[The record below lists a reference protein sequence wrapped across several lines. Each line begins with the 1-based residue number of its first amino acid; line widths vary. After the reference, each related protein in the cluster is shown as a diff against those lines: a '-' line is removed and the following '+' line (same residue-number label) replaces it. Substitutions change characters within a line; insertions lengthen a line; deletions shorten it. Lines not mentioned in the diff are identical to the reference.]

1 MNWQKF
7 WKERQSTIASGV
19 AALIIIAIGFLL
31 FNSANQRS
39 EQSQDLTEEQ
49 KQEEQR
55 QAEEERKAEEEK
67 KNSETSLPTKYT
79 VVKGDYL
86 SQIAAKYYGDGNK
99 WTAIASENKLANP
112 EVIHAGNVLSIPKLE
127 MASADEDQAATTQVR
142 SYTVVRGDNLWTLSE
157 RYYGSGYEWYR
168 IRDANKDKVGL
179 LPNGRPLI
187 LPGQVLKI
195 PPKN

>member
-7 WKERQSTIASGV
+7 WRERQSTIASGV

-31 FNSANQRS
+31 FNSANQRND
-39 EQSQDLTEEQ
+39 QGQDLTDEQ
-49 KQEEQR
+49 NQEEQ
-55 QAEEERKAEEEK
+55 QDQDGDNQGEGDGD
-67 KNSETSLPTKYT
+67 SDTTLPAKYT

-86 SQIAAKYYGDGNK
+86 SQIAAKYYGDGNH
-99 WTAIASENKLANP
+99 WTAIAKENNLSNP
-112 EVIHAGNVLSIPKLE
+112 EVIHAGNVLTIPKLAIG
-127 MASADEDQAATTQVR
+127 ASAPDSQDATQVR
-142 SYTVVRGDNLWTLSE
+142 SYRVVRGDSLWTISE

-195 PPKN
+195 PPEN